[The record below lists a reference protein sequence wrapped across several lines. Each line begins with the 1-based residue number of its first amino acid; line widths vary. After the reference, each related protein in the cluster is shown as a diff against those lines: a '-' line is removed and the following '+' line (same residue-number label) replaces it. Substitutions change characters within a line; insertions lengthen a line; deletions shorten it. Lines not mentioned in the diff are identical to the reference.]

1 MRTDLGGSD
10 FAFGLVVQT
19 DGKVVAAGRAGGSGG
34 RFALAR
40 YESDGD
46 LDPTFGGDGK
56 VTTNFTN
63 GDDQVDTVAIQA
75 DGMIVVGEPPT
86 SAGSLWLVTRRTA
99 RSIRP
104 SAETGR

>member
-1 MRTDLGGSD
+1 M
-10 FAFGLVVQT
+10 
-19 DGKVVAAGRAGGSGG
+19 AAGRAGGSGG

-63 GDDQVDTVAIQA
+63 GNDLVDTVAIQA

-86 SAGSLWLVTRRTA
+86 RSACRSLWLATMRTA
-99 RSIRP
+99 RSTRA
-104 SAETGR
+104 SAATGR